1 MSKIDIEQQ
10 SQQHDSAKRKGSKEL
25 QILQGALPEF
35 LQHGY
40 SGTSMDRIAKSAGVS
55 KQTLYSYYSD
65 KNGLFTAL
73 IEHITS
79 QKVQLVWSKP
89 LAGEPRAVLKKL
101 ADSILAGIQTQE
113 YLNFVRLIVAES
125 QKRPDLSQ
133 LYLNSTAKP
142 AIQYLTRYFQECPQ
156 VNLTDPEATAKVFIG
171 SLMYFIISQEI
182 LHGKNIMSIA
192 SDRYVNNL
200 INLVLIE
207 KETQ

>member
-1 MSKIDIEQQ
+1 MSKTDIERQF
-10 SQQHDSAKRKGSKEL
+10 SQHNVIKRKGLKEL

-79 QKVQLVWSKP
+79 QIESVWSESLTGKP
-89 LAGEPRAVLKKL
+89 RLVLRKI
-101 ADSILAGIQTQE
+101 ADKILTGIQTKE

-142 AIQYLTRYFQECPQ
+142 AIQYLTRYFQDCPQ
-156 VNLTDPEATAKVFIG
+156 VNLKDPEATAKIFID
-171 SLMYFIISQEI
+171 SLMYFIIGQEI
-182 LHGKNIMSIA
+182 LHGKEIFPLT
-192 SDRYVNNL
+192 SDRYVDNL
-200 INLVLIE
+200 IDLILNE
-207 KETQ
+207 GD

>member
-1 MSKIDIEQQ
+1 MSKTDIERQI
-10 SQQHDSAKRKGSKEL
+10 QQHNGIKRKELKEL

-73 IEHITS
+73 IEYITS
-79 QKVQLVWSKP
+79 QIESVWSESLTGKP
-89 LAGEPRAVLKKL
+89 RLVLRKI
-101 ADSILAGIQTQE
+101 ADNILAGIQTKE

-142 AIQYLTRYFQECPQ
+142 AIQYLTRYFQDCPQ
-156 VNLTDPEATAKVFIG
+156 VNLKDPEATAKIFID
-171 SLMYFIISQEI
+171 SLMYFTIAQEI
-182 LHGKNIMSIA
+182 LHGKEIFSLTR
-192 SDRYVNNL
+192 DRYVDNL
-200 INLVLIE
+200 IDLVL
-207 KETQ
+207 KEAG

>member
-1 MSKIDIEQQ
+1 MSKIDINGQ
-10 SQQHDSAKRKGSKEL
+10 SQQHYGAKRKGLKEL

-73 IEHITS
+73 IEHITA
-79 QKVQLVWSKP
+79 QRVQLVWSEP
-89 LAGEPRAVLKKL
+89 LMGEPHKVLKKL
-101 ADSILAGIQTQE
+101 ADNILAGIQNQE

-142 AIQYLTRYFQECPQ
+142 AIQYLTQYFQECPQ
-156 VNLTDPEATAKVFIG
+156 VNLSDPEATAKIFIG
-171 SLMYFIISQEI
+171 SLMYFMISQEI
-182 LHGKNIMSIA
+182 LHGKEIMPLEG
-192 SDRYVNNL
+192 DRYVNNL
-200 INLVLIE
+200 IDLVLQNLVC
-207 KETQ
+207 